1 LMASKR
7 RKQGRVVQQQIEFP
21 DKDGRR
27 HRSGRPRS
35 KHPKIAHARR
45 EEFSPKHPLHVTLKI
60 CDGLPSMRKRRA
72 FNAVMRAFARGKHG
86 VKGVGGFRLTQFAVL
101 GNHMHLMVEADSREH
116 LTNAMTGLET
126 RIARAL
132 NKVWNRSGMV
142 FAERYHD
149 EVLISPSRVRNAL
162 NYILHN
168 GRKHGIAGL
177 ESWFDA
183 CSSARWFDGFR
194 DADPDPE
201 WPPTL
206 ARAENWLLIKGWRW
220 RGLLTLVPVL
230 PAR

>member
-1 LMASKR
+1 MARKR
-7 RKQGRVVQQQIEFP
+7 RTKAKSTQRVIEFR

-35 KHPKIAHARR
+35 KDSGIPHTRR
-45 EEFSPKHPLHVTLKI
+45 EEFSAQHPLHVTLKI

-72 FNAVMRAFARGKHG
+72 FKAVMRSFAAGKLG
-86 VKGVGGFRLTQFAVL
+86 VKGTGGFRLTQFAVL

-116 LTNAMTGLET
+116 LASAMGGLTT

-132 NKVWNRSGMV
+132 NKVWERSGTV
-142 FAERYHD
+142 FKERYHAV
-149 EVLISPSRVRNAL
+149 VLNCPSRVKNAL

-168 GRKHGIAGL
+168 GRKHGIPGL
-177 ESWFDA
+177 ERWFDP

-194 DADPDPE
+194 DAIADTR
-201 WPPTL
+201 WPASLVHAKT
-206 ARAENWLLIKGWRW
+206 WLLTKGWRR

-230 PAR
+230 PAL